1 MGGRAVEGT
10 IMLAL
15 LLACFLALSI
25 YSEFSRKYI
34 KEPVSTTPILKVKPL
49 SPSGSID
56 PHPQLLEQ
64 RQRDR
69 QKYLRR
75 YCESHNLT
83 YTKGNIDRKKLGY
96 FMVND
101 KYKVVYCFI
110 PKVACTQWNKVF
122 LALDN
127 RPNVADRSVI
137 HNPKNFKF
145 LSQGYSAEE
154 IEVRLRTYFKFVF
167 VRDPLERLLS
177 AYEDKFVHNPE
188 VYYTETYYKKMVDY
202 FRSTV
207 DPRSHD
213 KLTFRKFIH
222 YISTIGFNEDRHWA
236 TYENLCLPC
245 NINFDFIGHFNDMQ
259 EEAPYI
265 LRRTEMDKVATF
277 PPFITHNTTTKMRK
291 SFGTIPE
298 VEISQLVKLFEKD
311 YEMFNYHFPGVLS
324 DLLGGFSGEALQLST
339 KKRQQ

>member
-1 MGGRAVEGT
+1 MGTRAVEGT
-10 IMLAL
+10 VMLAL

-25 YSEFSRKYI
+25 YSEFTRKYI
-34 KEPVSTTPILKVKPL
+34 KVLVSTTPVRVKPL

-69 QKYLRR
+69 QNYLRR

-83 YTKGNIDRKKLGY
+83 YTKGRIVRKNLGY

-127 RPNVADRSVI
+127 RPNVSDRSVI

-154 IEVRLRTYFKFVF
+154 VEVRLRTYFKFLF

-188 VYYTETYYKKMVDY
+188 VYYTKTYYKKMVEY

-207 DPRSHD
+207 DPRSHS

-222 YISTIGFNEDRHWA
+222 FITTIGFNADRHWA
-236 TYENLCLPC
+236 TYDNLCHPC
-245 NINFDFIGHFNDMQ
+245 DIPFDFIGHFNDMQ
-259 EEAPYI
+259 EEAPYV
-265 LRRTEMDKVATF
+265 LRRTGMDKVVTF
-277 PPFITHNTTTKMRK
+277 PPFITHNTSTKIIEN
-291 SFGTIPE
+291 FATIPK
-298 VEISQLVKLFEKD
+298 VEMFQLIKLFEKD

-324 DLLGGFSGEALQLST
+324 GLLGDFSSGDLQSST
-339 KKRQQ
+339 KKRQ